1 MDYSSLV
8 AFDYHVFTIING
20 VVGRSALFDDI
31 MMLIAKYGP
40 LVFDFYLVYLWFKGR
55 SEKEVAQNRKRAIYA
70 ATSAL
75 VALGINQLV
84 GLTWFRERPYIKHP
98 VHMLLPYSPDPS
110 FPSDHAAGG
119 FSIATGVLFGKPIAG
134 SVLFVFAIVLA
145 ISRVYVGLHYPFDV
159 LGGAL
164 IGVFGSVVVE
174 LFKGSLERPVTWVFM
189 LYQKIE
195 NKIPMLKSIRF

>member
-1 MDYSSLV
+1 MDFTNLI

-20 VVGRSALFDDI
+20 IVGRSAVFDNS
-31 MMLIAKYGP
+31 MMIIAKYGP
-40 LVFDFYLVYLWFKGR
+40 LLFDCYLVYLWFKGR
-55 SEKEVAQNRKRAIYA
+55 SEKELEQNRKRAIYA
-70 ATSAL
+70 ATSAM
-75 VALGINQLV
+75 VALGVNQLV

-119 FSIATGVLFGKPIAG
+119 FSIATGVLFGQHIAG
-134 SVLFVFAIVLA
+134 FILFVFAVVLA

-164 IGVFGSVVVE
+164 IGVLGSVVVE
-174 LFKGSLERPVTWVFM
+174 LSKGLLERPVTLVFM

-195 NKIPMLKSIRF
+195 NKIPILKSIRF